1 MPWSSA
7 APRDGAA
14 TLQPAAMNYEVLAD
28 FVTKLADGTLQGADA
43 SWPTHGAILVFM
55 PGAGEIS
62 RLINALA
69 RRSSAFKALPLHGA
83 LSGEQ
88 QRRCF
93 ETFQVRKVIV
103 ATNVAETSVTL
114 PDVTIVIDTCR
125 ERRLTREHGHSS
137 LAPALLERFCAKDS
151 LQQRRGRAGRV
162 QKGVCFRLVPR
173 KAYDKLPEA
182 TAAEI
187 EALPLETLVL
197 QVRAAGYAPEAF
209 LAKAPTP
216 PEAWQVRQAELEL
229 RQIGALKQ
237 EEESGAPAELLTA
250 LGRHLVALPCDVRVG
265 RLLVLGAFLG
275 VASAACSIA
284 GWLSV
289 RSPMPKAWQPDQETL
304 RDTLRAKALRGG
316 GGKSD
321 HCFWVAIMDAFMA
334 AKSRK
339 AFCNDLGL
347 SLERMVEAE
356 LCRTQLLRGLRSLG
370 FQRDADGNAGDWHIV
385 RAAVVAGL
393 YPQVVSVERP
403 TPKFAESLAGAIQI
417 ESDAREV
424 RYWLSED
431 GGRARAFLHPSSL
444 LFKESSYS
452 CPYIIFSEK
461 TIQQQNN
468 PEHPTKLVL
477 TGCSEASVYALLL
490 FGGHLTVDHQQV
502 EVTVDGG
509 RGGRFAGGSTTVVA
523 MLQRLRQAIDA
534 LLLQKVH
541 SPSSSISGAKAAQ
554 CVVTLLSTDGL
565 GPETEK

>member
-1 MPWSSA
+1 
-7 APRDGAA
+7 
-14 TLQPAAMNYEVLAD
+14 
-28 FVTKLADGTLQGADA
+28 
-43 SWPTHGAILVFM
+43 
-55 PGAGEIS
+55 
-62 RLINALA
+62 
-69 RRSSAFKALPLHGA
+69 
-83 LSGEQ
+83 
-88 QRRCF
+88 
-93 ETFQVRKVIV
+93 
-103 ATNVAETSVTL
+103 
-114 PDVTIVIDTCR
+114 
-125 ERRLTREHGHSS
+125 
-137 LAPALLERFCAKDS
+137 
-151 LQQRRGRAGRV
+151 
-162 QKGVCFRLVPR
+162 
-173 KAYDKLPEA
+173 
-182 TAAEI
+182 
-187 EALPLETLVL
+187 
-197 QVRAAGYAPEAF
+197 
-209 LAKAPTP
+209 
-216 PEAWQVRQAELEL
+216 
-229 RQIGALKQ
+229 
-237 EEESGAPAELLTA
+237 
-250 LGRHLVALPCDVRVG
+250 
-265 RLLVLGAFLG
+265 
-275 VASAACSIA
+275 
-284 GWLSV
+284 
-289 RSPMPKAWQPDQETL
+289 
-304 RDTLRAKALRGG
+304 
-316 GGKSD
+316 
-321 HCFWVAIMDAFMA
+321 MA

-370 FQRDADGNAGDWHIV
+370 FQRDADGNAGDWHIASQWFW
-385 RAAVVAGL
+385 R
-393 YPQVVSVERP
+393 
-403 TPKFAESLAGAIQI
+403 
-417 ESDAREV
+417 V

-565 GPETEK
+565 GPETEKK